1 MLTKRRKAERQG
13 EDISSPLRSSVVVEF
28 PHGRQRSLP
37 PTLRAAEPDENVP
50 GSGWRRVLLL
60 IALAVIV
67 AIVLAGELSRLPL
80 FRGD

>member
-13 EDISSPLRSSVVVEF
+13 KDISPPLQSSVVVEF
-28 PHGRQRSLP
+28 PRGRQRPLP
-37 PTLRAAEPDENVP
+37 PTVRAAEPDENVH
-50 GSGWRRVLLL
+50 GSGWRRVLLF
-60 IALAVIV
+60 IALAAVV

>member
-1 MLTKRRKAERQG
+1 MLTKRRKVERQG
-13 EDISSPLRSSVVVEF
+13 EDIPPPLQSSVVVEF
-28 PHGRQRSLP
+28 PRGRQRPLP
-37 PTLRAAEPDENVP
+37 PTLRAAEPEEDVP

-60 IALAVIV
+60 IALAVVV